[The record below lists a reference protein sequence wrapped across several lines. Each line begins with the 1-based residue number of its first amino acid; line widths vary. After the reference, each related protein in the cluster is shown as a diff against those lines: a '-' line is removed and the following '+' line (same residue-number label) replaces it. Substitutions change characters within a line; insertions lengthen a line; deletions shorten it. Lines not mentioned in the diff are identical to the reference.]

1 MKYNLNN
8 TASDILRGYSVSSS
22 ILSGTGTGAGNVA
35 GRTTASRTVDVYL
48 RCLETGEE
56 MQLSYVPETVKATEG
71 ALFQTYN
78 IIERGEVKLPKGEKL
93 SSVSWDVILPGE
105 KMKTYPFVKIW
116 AWEKPEAIIQRWN
129 AWKKQ
134 GAKLNLLI
142 TQTGVNLN
150 VYLES
155 FHETYSGGLGNIK
168 YSISFLAAKE
178 LLIGTVGEY
187 ASQENPSGVPSL
199 NNRAEAAQPS
209 TAIAG
214 VEDNLWTMAQRFL
227 GDGAEWE
234 RLLQANSD
242 RLGDP
247 DTLPPG
253 AVLTLR

>member
-1 MKYNLNN
+1 MQYNLNN

-22 ILSGTGTGAGNVA
+22 ILAGSGTGAGNAA
-35 GRTTASRTVDVYL
+35 GRTTANRTVDVYL

-93 SSVSWDVILPGE
+93 SSVSWDAILPGE
-105 KMKTYPFVKIW
+105 KMKTYPFVKEW
-116 AWEKPEAIIQRWN
+116 AWEKPETIIQRWN
-129 AWKKQ
+129 AWKKK

-155 FHETYSGGLGNIK
+155 FHETYSGGLGSIK

-178 LLIGTVGEY
+178 LLIGTVGESVPGD
-187 ASQENPSGVPSL
+187 SQSGAPPL

-209 TAIAG
+209 TVTAG
-214 VEDNLWTMAQRFL
+214 AEDNLWTMAQRFL

-234 RLLQANSD
+234 RLLQANTD
-242 RLGDP
+242 RISDP
-247 DTLPPG
+247 DMLSPG
-253 AVLTLR
+253 TVLTLR